1 VPHFPP
7 SGCSDHEA
15 QQRREEELWQ
25 QQQLSAEWEQ
35 QQAAGSGVVARQS
48 LEGTRLA
55 SWASQELLF
64 ISRDELA
71 SLQDKYP
78 AAGDGNQEA
87 DQPLLLDAQHQRAQ
101 QQQQGQQGVAQEQLA
116 AVLPRQK
123 QQQGINSEVSH
134 WQEEEEAQGVREQGR
149 RGDGCLVEEES
160 EEMASGQVP
169 LPSPITAATSNLD
182 AAVARLLACT
192 GNTTAGP
199 LALGAHGGGYGGE
212 RRQGEQQGCAVCC
225 GGLSHQQGRHA
236 AAGGSMGQ
244 SGTAPCRAHAHCQL
258 VPACR
263 SS

>member
-1 VPHFPP
+1 MPHFPP

-35 QQAAGSGVVARQS
+35 RQAAGSGVVARQS
-48 LEGTRLA
+48 MEGTRLA

-78 AAGDGNQEA
+78 AAGDDNQEA

-101 QQQQGQQGVAQEQLA
+101 QQQQGQQGVAQQQLA
-116 AVLPRQK
+116 AVLPRQQ
-123 QQQGINSEVSH
+123 QQQGISSEVSH
-134 WQEEEEAQGVREQGR
+134 WQEEEEAQGVREQGQ
-149 RGDGCLVEEES
+149 RGDGCMVEEES
-160 EEMASGQVP
+160 EEVASVQVP

-212 RRQGEQQGCAVCC
+212 RSQGGQQGWPAARGFCMSRA
-225 GGLSHQQGRHA
+225 GMQLEQG
-236 AAGGSMGQ
+236 
-244 SGTAPCRAHAHCQL
+244 
-258 VPACR
+258 
-263 SS
+263 